1 MAYKHVASNTTTN
14 KPPNEKEQL
23 MAFDKS
29 SLDNYVDVA
38 TRLRLALD
46 KYPDLRV
53 QETKREVIEMPDKS
67 CFIRCEVAVWRDASD
82 MKPSVASAC
91 ELYPGRTPY
100 TKNSE
105 NEVGFTSALGRA
117 LGYMGFGIGNALAT
131 RDEVQAA
138 QSRQATHLAPVVPIK
153 DFEQPFGDTTDTKQ
167 YATPKQRG
175 MIRALAFEKKIGT
188 TELMPYINKVLNNQ
202 YSSIEAI
209 TKNEA
214 SQIIES
220 LQA

>member
-1 MAYKHVASNTTTN
+1 
-14 KPPNEKEQL
+14 

-38 TRLRLALD
+38 SRLRLALT
-46 KYPDLRV
+46 KYPDLRI
-53 QETKREVIEMPDKS
+53 QETTREIVEMPDKS
-67 CFIRCEVAVWRDASD
+67 CFIRCEVTVWRDASD
-82 MKPSVASAC
+82 LIPTLATAC

-117 LGYMGFGIGNALAT
+117 LGYMGFGINNAIAT

-138 QSRQATHLAPVVPIK
+138 QSRQSTQLAPVVALHEV
-153 DFEQPFGDTTDTKQ
+153 EQPFGDTADTKQ
-167 YATPKQRG
+167 YASPKQRG
-175 MIRALAFEKKIGT
+175 LIRALAFENKIGT
-188 TELMPYINKVLNNQ
+188 TELMPYINKVLNNH

-214 SQIIES
+214 SAVIEA
-220 LQA
+220 LQNK

>member
-1 MAYKHVASNTTTN
+1 
-14 KPPNEKEQL
+14 

-38 TRLRLALD
+38 TRLRLAFD
-46 KYPDLRV
+46 KFPDLRV
-53 QETKREVIEMPDKS
+53 QETKREVVEMPDKS
-67 CFIRCEVAVWRDASD
+67 CFIRCEVAVWRDAAD
-82 MKPSVASAC
+82 LKPSVASAC

-117 LGYMGFGIGNALAT
+117 LGYMGFGISNALAT

-138 QSRQATHLAPVVPIK
+138 RSRQNTHLAPVVPIHEV
-153 DFEQPFGDTTDTKQ
+153 EQPFGDTVDTKQ
-167 YATPKQRG
+167 YASPKQRG

-188 TELMPYINKVLNNQ
+188 SELMPYINKVLNNQ

-214 SQIIES
+214 SQVIEA

>member
-1 MAYKHVASNTTTN
+1 
-14 KPPNEKEQL
+14 
-23 MAFDKS
+23 MAF

-38 TRLRLALD
+38 TRLRLAFD

-53 QETKREVIEMPDKS
+53 QETKREIVEMPDKS
-67 CFIRCEVAVWRDASD
+67 CFIRCEVTVWRDASD
-82 MKPSVASAC
+82 PIPAIATAC
-91 ELYPGRTPY
+91 ELYPGKTSFSRS
-100 TKNSE
+100 SE
-105 NEVGFTSALGRA
+105 NECGFTSALGRA
-117 LGYMGFGIGNALAT
+117 LGYMSFGISNSIAT

-138 QSRQATHLAPVVPIK
+138 QSRQSTQLASVVPLHEV
-153 DFEQPFGDTTDTKQ
+153 EQPFGDTVDTKQ
-167 YATPKQRG
+167 YASPKQRG

-188 TELMPYINKVLNNQ
+188 TELMPYINKVLGNQ

-214 SQIIES
+214 SQVIET

>member
-1 MAYKHVASNTTTN
+1 
-14 KPPNEKEQL
+14 
-23 MAFDKS
+23 MAF

-38 TRLRLALD
+38 TRLRLAFD
-46 KYPDLRV
+46 KYPDLRI
-53 QETKREVIEMPDKS
+53 QETAREVIEMPDKS
-67 CFIRCEVAVWRDASD
+67 CFIRCTVTVWRDGVD
-82 MKPSVASAC
+82 VIPSVATAC
-91 ELYPGRTPY
+91 ELYPGKTSFS
-100 TKNSE
+100 KNSE

-117 LGYMGFGIGNALAT
+117 LGYMGFGIANAIAT

-138 QSRQATHLAPVVPIK
+138 QNRQSTQLASVVNIHEV
-153 DFEQPFGDTTDTKQ
+153 EQPFGDTVDTKQ
-167 YATPKQRG
+167 YASPKQRG

-188 TELMPYINKVLNNQ
+188 TELMPYINKVLGNQ

-214 SQIIES
+214 SQVIEA

>member
-1 MAYKHVASNTTTN
+1 
-14 KPPNEKEQL
+14 
-23 MAFDKS
+23 MAF

-38 TRLRLALD
+38 TRLRLAFD

-53 QETKREVIEMPDKS
+53 QETKREIVEMPDKS
-67 CFIRCEVAVWRDASD
+67 CFIRCEVTVWRDASD
-82 MKPSVASAC
+82 PIPAIATAC
-91 ELYPGRTPY
+91 ELYPGKTSFSRS
-100 TKNSE
+100 SE
-105 NEVGFTSALGRA
+105 NECGFTSALGRA
-117 LGYMGFGIGNALAT
+117 LGYMSFGISNSIAT

-138 QSRQATHLAPVVPIK
+138 QSRQSTHLAPVVNIHEV
-153 DFEQPFGDTTDTKQ
+153 EQPFGDTVDTKQ
-167 YATPKQRG
+167 YASPKQRG

-214 SQIIES
+214 SQVIEA